1 MTRYE
6 NVARMARDE
15 ARARRRVLIVT
26 RTAYQ
31 AAQIM
36 TALEDALRPRDSD
49 PRPPRLLNGKGLWSA
64 TSPAWGTGSIHV
76 RVAGAG
82 VRGQYAESLLVD
94 ATLTTRRRIEARA
107 TTAGVLDPVEVLW

>member
-36 TALEDALRPRDSD
+36 TALEDALRPRDGET
-49 PRPPRLLNGKGLWSA
+49 RLLNGKGLWSA
-64 TSPAWGTGSIHV
+64 RSTSWGGGCIDV
-76 RVAGAG
+76 RVAGPA
-82 VRGQYAESLLVD
+82 VRGRTADTLLLDEDLTAYRRAEALPVVL
-94 ATLTTRRRIEARA
+94 
-107 TTAGVLDPVEVLW
+107 GVIGRVVVTW